1 MIIVI
6 FVLNSSFLS
15 LSLSFD
21 FSLIFLFF
29 LLSFFHSSVWLCIF
43 LFFIFRWLL
52 LFCYWGCCVGTD
64 VLFSFA
70 RLSPLVDLK
79 VRLISMLFSAPGS
92 ERGTR
97 ATLLELSL
105 YCSFVFGCF
114 GLSCFCFV
122 FLVVCVCVCV
132 CVCVYIYICVCA
144 VCFVGGAVDEY
155 CLDTARL
162 APHSI
167 PSLLSLDIVHFLLS
181 CTIIQQSARLDVLMN
196 PLFIPS
202 LSGCRRGPK

>member
-1 MIIVI
+1 M
-6 FVLNSSFLS
+6 
-15 LSLSFD
+15 
-21 FSLIFLFF
+21 
-29 LLSFFHSSVWLCIF
+29 
-43 LFFIFRWLL
+43 
-52 LFCYWGCCVGTD
+52 
-64 VLFSFA
+64 
-70 RLSPLVDLK
+70 
-79 VRLISMLFSAPGS
+79 
-92 ERGTR
+92 
-97 ATLLELSL
+97 
-105 YCSFVFGCF
+105 
-114 GLSCFCFV
+114 
-122 FLVVCVCVCV
+122 CV